1 MSDRWTAVDVVPTL
15 VADARGWRDKVW
27 VILYFVARLKVFGH
41 HPLAWLAPGP
51 RALRWRSVSTPLAVS
66 VASGGLSVWYEI
78 AHRNSYA
85 PTDAF
90 RPRPG
95 WTVVDVGANIG
106 AYSVWAA
113 SSMGS
118 EGLIV
123 AIEPNPVSQERLRA
137 SLSGLTVSHAAI
149 EQACGAAAGEVTL
162 HFEPGYTVSSS
173 VVPFAEASNHVLV
186 TMRPLDDIV
195 REQGVGQIDM
205 LKIDV
210 EGAEEDVLAGASDA
224 LARTARVILE
234 TTEASEPGVRATL
247 ADQGFSLVHE
257 EVEHWSVAG
266 LKLLAFERDRSRI
279 AT

>member
-1 MSDRWTAVDVVPTL
+1 MSGRWAAADVVPAL
-15 VADARGWRDKVW
+15 VADARGWADKAW
-27 VILYFVARLKVFGH
+27 VILYFVARQQVFGRR
-41 HPLAWLAPGP
+41 PFSWLAPAP

-106 AYSVWAA
+106 AYSVWAG

-118 EGLIV
+118 DGLIV
-123 AIEPNPVSQERLRA
+123 AIEPNPVSQERLRT
-137 SLSGLTVSHAAI
+137 SLSGLTVSHTAI
-149 EQACGAAAGEVTL
+149 AEACGAVAGEVTL

-173 VVPFAEASNHVLV
+173 VVPFAEASNHVQV
-186 TMRPLDDIV
+186 TMRPLDEIL

-224 LARTARVILE
+224 LTRAARVILE
-234 TTEASEPGVRATL
+234 TTEATEPGVRAVL
-247 ADQGFSLVHE
+247 ADHGFSLVHE
-257 EVEHWSVAG
+257 EVEHWSVVG
-266 LKLLAFERDRSRI
+266 LKLLAFERDRRQYR
-279 AT
+279 